1 MRTKNSVKNI
11 YIGILTQVV
20 VVLLGFIS
28 RKVFIDSLGTEY
40 LGVNGLLTNI
50 LSMLG
55 LVEGGIGTSI
65 IYNLYRPLA
74 EKDTE
79 KITALI
85 QLYKKLYIIL
95 AIIVFLLG
103 IAIYPLLNMI
113 IKGGTTVR
121 YIGIVYFILIFKS
134 VISYLNAHKW
144 SLINADQKGY
154 IIAKYSL
161 VFNIVTTIIK
171 IVVLKLTKNYIL
183 FLLIETIIFIIENI
197 YNGNIVNRM
206 YPYIKTKEKYEVDKN
221 TKENL
226 VMNVKAVFL
235 HKIGSYCVF
244 GTDNILISAFVN
256 IKAVGLYS
264 NYTMIT
270 TQLVSL
276 LTPIIG
282 GIGDSVGNLI
292 ATEDKEKSYDVFKMV
307 FLVNFFIYSISAIFL
322 FNLLEPFI
330 SFWLGKGLLLDKLSF
345 IFIIVNFYITGMRS
359 SVDIFKAKAGIFD
372 PDKYM
377 PLLEAIINLVAS
389 LILIKY
395 FGITGIFMGTMIST
409 IAIPLWNQPRLVY
422 KNIFKKSVLKYFEKY
437 IGYLFLTIIIGGITT
452 FVCSKIF
459 IENILV
465 LLVIKGIICI
475 LFPVTIYILV
485 LHKSK
490 EYIEL
495 KNIVIPILNKIINKF
510 SNNFNKSTNC
520 KEM

>member
-1 MRTKNSVKNI
+1 MRTKNSIKNI

-20 VVLLGFIS
+20 VVLLGFTS

-55 LVEGGIGTSI
+55 LVEGGIGVSI
-65 IYNLYRPLA
+65 IYNLYKPLA

-85 QLYKKLYIIL
+85 QLYKKLYTIL
-95 AIIVFLLG
+95 AGIVFLLG
-103 IAIYPLLNMI
+103 MAIYPLLGKI
-113 IKGGTTVR
+113 IKGGTTVK

-154 IIAKYSL
+154 VIAKYSL
-161 VFNIVTTIIK
+161 IFNIVTTIIK
-171 IVVLKLTKNYIL
+171 IIVLKLTRNYIL
-183 FLLIETIIFIIENI
+183 FLLIETIIFIIQNI

-206 YPYIKTKEKYEVDKN
+206 YPYIKTKEKYEVDKD
-221 TKENL
+221 TKDNL
-226 VMNVKAVFL
+226 IMNVKAVFL

-244 GTDNILISAFVN
+244 GTDNILISAFIN

-264 NYTMIT
+264 NYTMII
-270 TQLVSL
+270 TQLASL

-292 ATEDKEKSYDVFKMV
+292 ATEDQEKSYDVFKMV
-307 FLVNFFIYSISAIFL
+307 FLINFFIYSISAIFL

-330 SFWLGKGLLLDKLSF
+330 DFWLGKGLLLDQLSF
-345 IFIIVNFYITGMRS
+345 IFIIANFYITGMRS
-359 SVDIFKAKAGIFD
+359 SIDIFKAKAGIFN

-377 PLLEAIINLVAS
+377 PLVEAIINLAAS
-389 LILIKY
+389 LVLVKY
-395 FGITGIFMGTMIST
+395 FGIAGIFMGTMMST
-409 IAIPLWNQPRLVY
+409 ISIPLWNQPRLVY
-422 KNIFKKSVLKYFEKY
+422 KHVFKISVFEYFKKYVAYLILTIGVGWMTTLICGKIFVENIF
-437 IGYLFLTIIIGGITT
+437 
-452 FVCSKIF
+452 
-459 IENILV
+459 
-465 LLVIKGIICI
+465 LLLIIKGIICI
-475 LFPVTIYILV
+475 LLPVIIYALL
-485 LHKSK
+485 LHRCK

-495 KNIVIPILNKIINKF
+495 KNIISPILKKMFIKISNKLDK
-510 SNNFNKSTNC
+510 KTNC
-520 KEM
+520 EDV